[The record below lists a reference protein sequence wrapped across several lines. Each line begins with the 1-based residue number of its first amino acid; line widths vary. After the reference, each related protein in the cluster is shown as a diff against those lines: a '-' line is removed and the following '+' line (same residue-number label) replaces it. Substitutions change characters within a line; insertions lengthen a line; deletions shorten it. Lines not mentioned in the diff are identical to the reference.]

1 MNLVSKLI
9 EKTKKTALI
18 STLAVTMAANTAMFV
33 GCKPEVEEPAEQ
45 PKNEVVEPTQ
55 NPENL
60 DPVNPQNPTE
70 QDPVVEEFTSES
82 LLTKID
88 LNQYSPTLQK
98 VLTDEYYMNLRDSS
112 LVTDEISENQVKAIP
127 YGSLKSLGYSN
138 SDVNNI
144 LNDTYSAQSFV
155 YIKDNDLYIALNAE
169 QKPGSEKY
177 YGSFLL
183 KYELTEQELYE
194 LKMLHFD
201 LSKGASTYREA
212 PLFIQA
218 LSQLKTP
225 EVLSSAYITQDA
237 LNKTLE
243 EDIDDSSYNY
253 YNTIKFPVFF
263 IFNKAE
269 QVENYPLTEGF
280 KGTSTL
286 FIDSSKSAMS
296 ENAKMITITRND
308 TPTSKYI
315 NGNFVVTGKLTY
327 RSRLVSLQNSNTL
340 ESQLVPITRLNSEDK
355 GLASIGRSNEDIAYL
370 KSINYSAE
378 LNK

>member
-9 EKTKKTALI
+9 EKTKKAALI

-98 VLTDEYYMNLRDSS
+98 VLTDEYYKQLRGGFEKEGNKGDY
-112 LVTDEISENQVKAIP
+112 NQYQAIP

-194 LKMLHFD
+194 LKMLHKD
-201 LSKGASTYREA
+201 YAKNTTTLAEA

-237 LNKTLE
+237 LDKTLE
-243 EDIDDSSYNY
+243 EDIDDNSYNY
-253 YNTIKFPVFF
+253 YNTIKFPVFL

-286 FIDSSKSAMS
+286 FIDSSESAMS

-340 ESQLVPITRLNSEDK
+340 DSQLVPITRFNSDGK
-355 GLASIGRSNEDIAYL
+355 ILMSAVHDLDYF